1 VRRSGGRSGRA
12 YARVGSFSSVR
23 SSDGD
28 DDLPSGVAGPDVAEG
43 VGCFVEG
50 VGAVDDRRD
59 LPGREEVGQG
69 EQVLALPDRQERLQL
84 LTGEPGQHARC
95 DDPTEGPEPAAAASA
110 VGDEGAAWA
119 INLAVAEQIR
129 RRPRR
134 GTPAA
139 PVQVPLP

>member
-1 VRRSGGRSGRA
+1 MDGTVGERSHGCI
-12 YARVGSFSSVR
+12 VTQ
-23 SSDGD
+23 
-28 DDLPSGVAGPDVAEG
+28 AGA
-43 VGCFVEG
+43 
-50 VGAVDDRRD
+50 
-59 LPGREEVGQG
+59 REEVGQG

-119 INLAVAEQIR
+119 INLAVAERQIR
-129 RRPRR
+129 KLPRR

>member
-1 VRRSGGRSGRA
+1 
-12 YARVGSFSSVR
+12 
-23 SSDGD
+23 
-28 DDLPSGVAGPDVAEG
+28 VAGPDVAEG

-84 LTGEPGQHARC
+84 LTGAPGQPARC
-95 DDPTEGPEPAAAASA
+95 DDPTERPEPAAAASA

-119 INLAVAEQIR
+119 INLAVAERQIR